1 MRVKPSQQSLVT
13 QEMPSHRGGIIL
25 LPRADSR
32 AVPRESRSNGNAER
46 EALATA
52 PDSGRTAAG
61 PAEESGAFS
70 GPRGGSHASRVALA
84 ACPL

>member
-25 LPRADSR
+25 LPRANSR

-52 PDSGRTAAG
+52 P
-61 PAEESGAFS
+61 
-70 GPRGGSHASRVALA
+70 
-84 ACPL
+84 